1 MPTRIGLILIEYCA
15 YPWFWIQTLGSLVG
29 HTIEFIIVHVIGK
42 KIAHALEENSHWS
55 IVFDEVGRKY
65 HSDIKLTNNYSDI
78 DLQKN
83 SSLVFISIHCTMLN
97 TSMAQLE
104 IIINMALL
112 QINEL

>member
-1 MPTRIGLILIEYCA
+1 MPTRVGVILIEYCA
-15 YPWFWIQTLGSLVG
+15 YPWFWIQTLGSLEG

-83 SSLVFISIHCTMLN
+83 SSLVFISIHCTMTDYKHGTIRN
-97 TSMAQLE
+97 NDKHGT
-104 IIINMALL
+104 IKN
-112 QINEL
+112 